1 MKNIYSILIILTLN
15 IACQSKKEEA
25 LPVKSLKDN
34 VVELTK
40 KQLDNSKIKVGSL
53 TQSPL
58 STTIKVNGKITLAPN
73 AMASVSM
80 PLGGYIKNIKVMPGM
95 VIKKGQILAVIEDQS
110 YVQIQHDY
118 LTTKQQLAFASKDYA
133 RQKELNASQAVSE
146 KNFQLSES
154 EFAKQRITL
163 KSLEEK
169 LKLIQINP
177 GTLTANS
184 ISKSVNIYAPISGMI
199 TKVDV
204 NIGKYVSATDILFQ
218 IMDNQSMYAK
228 LNVFEKDAANLSIGQ
243 KIKVF
248 TNSQPDVFY
257 ETKIEFVNKNYSDE
271 SAIEVYAKIFNTTKK
286 LIPGNYINALIQIDN
301 NNAFI
306 LNNDAI
312 VDYEGKK
319 FVFIQNE
326 NKNTFS
332 MQEVQLGTITDKVSE
347 IINYDTLQNKSIVIG
362 DAYTLLMVLKNK
374 EE

>member
-1 MKNIYSILIILTLN
+1 MKKIYSILIILTLN

-25 LPVKSLKDN
+25 LPIKSLKDN

-204 NIGKYVSATDILFQ
+204 NIGKYVSATDMLFQ

-243 KIKVF
+243 NIKVF

-257 ETKIEFVNKNYSDE
+257 ETKIEFVNKSYSDE

-286 LIPGNYINALIQIDN
+286 LIPGNYINALIQIN
-301 NNAFI
+301 NKNAFV

-347 IINYDTLQNKSIVIG
+347 ILNYDLLQNKSIVIG

>member
-154 EFAKQRITL
+154 EFEKQRITL

-204 NIGKYVSATDILFQ
+204 NIGKYVSATDMLFQ

-257 ETKIEFVNKNYSDE
+257 ETKIEFVNKSYSDE

-286 LIPGNYINALIQIDN
+286 LIPGNYINSLIQIDN

-332 MQEVQLGTITDKVSE
+332 MQEIQLGTITDKVSE

>member
-1 MKNIYSILIILTLN
+1 MKKIYSILIILTLN

-257 ETKIEFVNKNYSDE
+257 ETKIEFVNKSYSDE
-271 SAIEVYAKIFNTTKK
+271 SAIEVYAKILNATKK
-286 LIPGNYINALIQIDN
+286 LIPGNYINALIQINN

-347 IINYDTLQNKSIVIG
+347 IINYDMLQNKSIVIG

>member
-1 MKNIYSILIILTLN
+1 MKKIYSILIILTLN

-40 KQLDNSKIKVGSL
+40 KQLDNSKIKLGSL

-257 ETKIEFVNKNYSDE
+257 ETKIEFVNKSYSDE

>member
-1 MKNIYSILIILTLN
+1 MKNIYPILIILVLN
-15 IACQSKKEEA
+15 LACQSKKEET
-25 LPVKSLKDN
+25 LPVKTLKDN

-40 KQLDNSKIKVGSL
+40 NQLDNSKIKMGRL
-53 TQSPL
+53 IQSPL

-95 VIKKGQILAVIEDQS
+95 VVKKGQVLAVIEDQS
-110 YVQIQHDY
+110 YVQIQQDY

-146 KNFQLSES
+146 KNFQLAES

-204 NIGKYVSATDILFQ
+204 NIGKYITATDMLFQ

-248 TNSQPDVFY
+248 TNSQSDVFY
-257 ETKIEFVNKNYSDE
+257 ETKIEFVNKSYSDE
-271 SAIEVYAKIFNTTKK
+271 SALEVYAKILNTTKK
-286 LIPGNYINALIQIDN
+286 LIPGNYINALIQLDN
-301 NNAFI
+301 INAFI

-347 IINYDTLQNKSIVIG
+347 IINYDLLQNKSIVIG

>member
-25 LPVKSLKDN
+25 LHTKSLKDN

-154 EFAKQRITL
+154 EYTKQRITL

-184 ISKSVNIYAPISGMI
+184 ISKSVNIYAPISGII

-257 ETKIEFVNKNYSDE
+257 ETNIEFVNKSYSDE

-347 IINYDTLQNKSIVIG
+347 VINYDTLQNKLIVIG

>member
-1 MKNIYSILIILTLN
+1 MKNIYSILIILVLN
-15 IACQSKKEEA
+15 LACQSKKEEA
-25 LPVKSLKDN
+25 LPVNSLKDN

-184 ISKSVNIYAPISGMI
+184 ISKSVNIYSPISGMI
-199 TKVDV
+199 TEVDV

-257 ETKIEFVNKNYSDE
+257 ETKIEFVNKSYSDE
-271 SAIEVYAKIFNTTKK
+271 SAIEVYAKIFNITKK

>member
-1 MKNIYSILIILTLN
+1 MKKIYSILIILTLN

-40 KQLDNSKIKVGSL
+40 KQLNNSKIKVGSL

-257 ETKIEFVNKNYSDE
+257 ETKIEFVNKSYSDE

>member
-1 MKNIYSILIILTLN
+1 MKKIYSILIILTLN

-34 VVELTK
+34 VVELNK
-40 KQLDNSKIKVGSL
+40 NQLDNSKIKVGSL

-80 PLGGYIKNIKVMPGM
+80 TLGGYIKNIKVMPGM

-118 LTTKQQLAFASKDYA
+118 LTTKQQLAFASKDYS

-177 GTLTANS
+177 STLTANS

-257 ETKIEFVNKNYSDE
+257 ETKIEFVNKSYSDE

-286 LIPGNYINALIQIDN
+286 LIPGNYINALIQIYN

>member
-1 MKNIYSILIILTLN
+1 MKKIYSILIILTLN

-40 KQLDNSKIKVGSL
+40 KQLNNSKIKVGSL

-95 VIKKGQILAVIEDQS
+95 VIEKGQILAVIEDQS

-257 ETKIEFVNKNYSDE
+257 ETKIEFVNKSYSDE
-271 SAIEVYAKIFNTTKK
+271 SAIEVYAKILNATKK
-286 LIPGNYINALIQIDN
+286 LIPGNYINALIQINN

-347 IINYDTLQNKSIVIG
+347 IINYDMLQNKSIVIG

>member
-1 MKNIYSILIILTLN
+1 MKKIYSILIILTLN

-257 ETKIEFVNKNYSDE
+257 ETKIEFVNKSYSDE
-271 SAIEVYAKIFNTTKK
+271 SAIEVYAKIFNATKK
-286 LIPGNYINALIQIDN
+286 LIPGNYINALIQINN

>member
-1 MKNIYSILIILTLN
+1 MKSIYSILIILTLN

-154 EFAKQRITL
+154 EYTKQRITL

-204 NIGKYVSATDILFQ
+204 NIGKYVSATDMLFQ

-257 ETKIEFVNKNYSDE
+257 ETKIEFVNKSYSDE

-347 IINYDTLQNKSIVIG
+347 IINYDMLQNKSIVIG

>member
-25 LPVKSLKDN
+25 LHTKSLKDN

-154 EFAKQRITL
+154 EYTKQRITL

-184 ISKSVNIYAPISGMI
+184 ISKSVNIYAPISGII

-257 ETKIEFVNKNYSDE
+257 ETKIEFVNKSYSDE

-347 IINYDTLQNKSIVIG
+347 VINYDTLQNKSIVIG

>member
-1 MKNIYSILIILTLN
+1 MKKIYSILIILTLN

-40 KQLDNSKIKVGSL
+40 KQLNNSKIKVGSL

-257 ETKIEFVNKNYSDE
+257 ETKIEFVNKSYSDE
-271 SAIEVYAKIFNTTKK
+271 SAIEVYAKILNATKK
-286 LIPGNYINALIQIDN
+286 LIPGNYINALIQINN

-347 IINYDTLQNKSIVIG
+347 IINYDMLQNKSIVIG

>member
-1 MKNIYSILIILTLN
+1 MKNIYSILIILVLN
-15 IACQSKKEEA
+15 LACQSKKEET
-25 LPVKSLKDN
+25 LPVKTLKDN
-34 VVELTK
+34 VVVLTK
-40 KQLDNSKIKVGSL
+40 KQLDNSKIKVGTL

-95 VIKKGQILAVIEDQS
+95 VVKKGQVLAVIEDQS

-118 LTTKQQLAFASKDYA
+118 LTTKQQLAFASKDYV

-146 KNFQLSES
+146 KNFQLAES

-204 NIGKYVSATDILFQ
+204 NIGKYVSATDMLFQ

-257 ETKIEFVNKNYSDE
+257 ETKIEFVNKSYSDE

-286 LIPGNYINALIQIDN
+286 LIPGNYINALIQINN
-301 NNAFI
+301 NNAFV
-306 LNNDAI
+306 LNNEAI
-312 VDYEGKK
+312 VDYEDKK

-347 IINYDTLQNKSIVIG
+347 ILNYDLLQNKSIVIG

>member
-1 MKNIYSILIILTLN
+1 MKKIYSILIILTLN

-154 EFAKQRITL
+154 EFAKLRITL

-257 ETKIEFVNKNYSDE
+257 ETKIEFVNKSYSDE
-271 SAIEVYAKIFNTTKK
+271 SAIEVYAKIFNATKK
-286 LIPGNYINALIQIDN
+286 LIPGNYINALIQINN

-347 IINYDTLQNKSIVIG
+347 IINYDMLQNKSIVIG

>member
-25 LPVKSLKDN
+25 LPTKSLKDN

-40 KQLDNSKIKVGSL
+40 KQLDNSKIKLGSL

-73 AMASVSM
+73 AIASVSM

-177 GTLTANS
+177 GTLSANS

-248 TNSQPDVFY
+248 TNFQPDVFY
-257 ETKIEFVNKNYSDE
+257 ETKIEFVNKSYSDE

>member
-1 MKNIYSILIILTLN
+1 MKNIYSILIILVLN
-15 IACQSKKEEA
+15 LACQSKKEEA
-25 LPVKSLKDN
+25 LPVNSLKDN

-199 TKVDV
+199 TKIDV

-257 ETKIEFVNKNYSDE
+257 ETKIEFVNKSYSDE
-271 SAIEVYAKIFNTTKK
+271 SAIEVYAKIFNITKK

>member
-1 MKNIYSILIILTLN
+1 MKNIYSILIILVLN
-15 IACQSKKEEA
+15 LACQSKKEET
-25 LPVKSLKDN
+25 LPVKTLKDN
-34 VVELTK
+34 VVVLTK
-40 KQLDNSKIKVGSL
+40 KQLDNSKIKVGTL

-95 VIKKGQILAVIEDQS
+95 VVKKGQVLAVIEDQS

-118 LTTKQQLAFASKDYA
+118 LTTKQQLAFASKDYV

-146 KNFQLSES
+146 KNFQLAES

-177 GTLTANS
+177 VTLTANS

-204 NIGKYVSATDILFQ
+204 NIGKYVSATDMLFQ

-257 ETKIEFVNKNYSDE
+257 ETKIEFVNKSYSDE

-306 LNNDAI
+306 LNNEAI

-347 IINYDTLQNKSIVIG
+347 VINYDTLQNKSIVIG

>member
-25 LPVKSLKDN
+25 LPTKSLKDN

-257 ETKIEFVNKNYSDE
+257 ETKIEFVNKSYSDE

-332 MQEVQLGTITDKVSE
+332 MQEIQLGTITDKVSE

>member
-1 MKNIYSILIILTLN
+1 MKNIYSILIILVLN
-15 IACQSKKEEA
+15 LACQSKKEEA

-118 LTTKQQLAFASKDYA
+118 LTTKHQLAFASKDYT

-228 LNVFEKDAANLSIGQ
+228 LNVFEKDAANISIGQ

-257 ETKIEFVNKNYSDE
+257 ETKIEFVNKSYSDE

-286 LIPGNYINALIQIDN
+286 LIPGNYINALIQINN
-301 NNAFI
+301 NNAFV

>member
-1 MKNIYSILIILTLN
+1 MKNIYSILIILVLN
-15 IACQSKKEEA
+15 LACQSKKEEA
-25 LPVKSLKDN
+25 LPINSLKDN

-40 KQLDNSKIKVGSL
+40 KQLDNSKIKLGSL

-73 AMASVSM
+73 AIASVSM

-154 EFAKQRITL
+154 EYTKQRITL

-204 NIGKYVSATDILFQ
+204 NIGKYVSATEILFQ

-257 ETKIEFVNKNYSDE
+257 ETKIEFVNKSYSDE

-301 NNAFI
+301 NNAFV

-332 MQEVQLGTITDKVSE
+332 MQEVQLGTITDKVTE
-347 IINYDTLQNKSIVIG
+347 IINYDLLQNKSIVIG